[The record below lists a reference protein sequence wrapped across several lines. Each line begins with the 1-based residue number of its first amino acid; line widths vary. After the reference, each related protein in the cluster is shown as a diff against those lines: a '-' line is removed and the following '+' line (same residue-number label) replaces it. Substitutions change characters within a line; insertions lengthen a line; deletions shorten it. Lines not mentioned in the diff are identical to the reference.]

1 MSFIYNTCIKYTYH
15 MWTMSIS
22 KVKCII
28 LKPSL
33 PVLLLSSTWQCC
45 CLVSINFMKI
55 KTTISTSPPF
65 RVGDVMDG
73 YLKKKKHFCLS
84 QIEYII
90 QIVSRSIFL
99 LFDI

>member
-65 RVGDVMDG
+65 RVGDVMEG
-73 YLKKKKHFCLS
+73 YLKKNTFFVTDRIHNTNC
-84 QIEYII
+84 I
-90 QIVSRSIFL
+90 
-99 LFDI
+99 

>member
-45 CLVSINFMKI
+45 CLASINFMKI

-65 RVGDVMDG
+65 RVGDVMEG
-73 YLKKKKHFCLS
+73 YLKKNTFVCH
-84 QIEYII
+84 
-90 QIVSRSIFL
+90 R
-99 LFDI
+99 

>member
-33 PVLLLSSTWQCC
+33 PVSNIILTVVKHVAMLLPREHQFYENKDLPYHQ
-45 CLVSINFMKI
+45 V
-55 KTTISTSPPF
+55 P
-65 RVGDVMDG
+65 
-73 YLKKKKHFCLS
+73 
-84 QIEYII
+84 
-90 QIVSRSIFL
+90 
-99 LFDI
+99 LFG